1 MLIFLKSWLVFLTPG
16 KVRECVSDHTC
27 LCVLFIGCLFFFF
40 FALSKSIQNS
50 IVYTQLILLIIM
62 HASSSKIKLLYVLIT
77 LLTRALLCK
86 ADFGRTE
93 LKLTFKVHP
102 YPIKLSWAPVGLKD
116 MIRYLMHKNLKK

>member
-1 MLIFLKSWLVFLTPG
+1 MACFSNP
-16 KVRECVSDHTC
+16 REGEGVCFRPHMSMCSFYRVS
-27 LCVLFIGCLFFFF
+27 FFFF